1 MKNIDAILP
10 QLVPLTAQPATP
22 HAAQSPHAA
31 AAPAAAPA
39 RSPHLAG
46 SPAQPLHH
54 AGAREGARTLR
65 QSKIREVA
73 NAGMGREGVLPFW
86 FGEPDE
92 VTPQFIR
99 DAAIASLNAGETFY
113 TQSFGIPA
121 LRSALS
127 DYTARLHGVCSADNI
142 VVTNSGISALMM
154 CFQTLIS
161 PGDRVVVV
169 TPVWPNLVE
178 GPRIMSAA
186 VETVALDFD
195 AQRGFTLD
203 LQKLLRALTPSTRLV
218 VLNSPNNPTGWTL
231 TRAEQQVILEHCRK
245 HGIWILADDAYE
257 RIVFDNATPQGAA
270 PSFLDIAARDE
281 RVVSTNTFSKAWL
294 MTGWRLGWITGP
306 TTLLKDLGKII
317 EYNTSCAQMFVQRA
331 GVAAVTQGEST
342 TQRFVARL
350 KTARDFLHR
359 ELAQIDGIEA
369 VAPPGAL
376 YAFFRVRGMTDGLA
390 FCKQMIDTTGLGLAP
405 GAAFG
410 PEGEGFVR
418 WCFASSE
425 ERLADGVQ
433 RLRDGLRSLP
443 RG

>member
-1 MKNIDAILP
+1 MLLHEPSSPRLPDAL
-10 QLVPLTAQPATP
+10 
-22 HAAQSPHAA
+22 
-31 AAPAAAPA
+31 A
-39 RSPHLAG
+39 RD
-46 SPAQPLHH
+46 
-54 AGAREGARTLR
+54 GARTLR

-99 DAAIASLNAGETFY
+99 DAAVASLNAGETFY
-113 TQSFGIPA
+113 THSFGIPE
-121 LRSALS
+121 LRHALS
-127 DYTARLHGVCSADNI
+127 EYTTRLHGSAQGAVAPDNI

-178 GPRIMSAA
+178 GPRIMSAQ

-203 LQKLLRALTPSTRLV
+203 LQRLLAALTPSTRLV

-231 TRAEQQVILEHCRK
+231 TRAEQQVILDHCRK

-281 RVVSTNTFSKAWL
+281 RLVSTNTFSKAWL

-306 TTLLKDLGKII
+306 TSLLKDLGKII

-331 GVAAVTQGEST
+331 GVVAVTGGEST

-359 ELAQIDGIEA
+359 ELAQIDGVEA
-369 VAPPGAL
+369 VSPPGAL

-390 FCKQMIDTTGLGLAP
+390 FCKRMIDTTGLGLAP

-433 RLRDGLRSLP
+433 RLRDGLARGLP
-443 RG
+443 Q